1 MSDPTFNLL
10 KRRLRGVG
18 AAPRDGVPPYAAPE
32 PAPAEQ
38 PAPPTAEAVA
48 LLEALPG
55 GVMVLD
61 PAHRLEAV
69 NSRLCSLVGL
79 ERGFFQPGETF
90 ASLARRASLQGER
103 CLLGLGELLD
113 QDAASGANAEPKI
126 VTVVNEAGVPLTV
139 QSSRRGDGG
148 SVLSFSPPAG
158 QFGRARPMIAEE
170 AIDNIPG
177 GVIRCVLA
185 PEGTSICV
193 YASRNADQVFGI
205 QGEALVA
212 AATDVLGYFDSE
224 SRGRLTAAIRESAVD
239 GTPFDLIL
247 SMSDAQDCEHWVRC
261 TGRAGLDR
269 SGRVVWDGR
278 VFLCDDRV
286 RAERERERLQL
297 LLDNIV
303 ENVPYMVTVRDVSD
317 MTYRIINRAAEEQIG
332 APRET
337 MIGRTKGRL
346 FGEHGSD
353 KQPERTR
360 ELLETG
366 HAVDMPEVVIDTP
379 AKGRRHF
386 LGRKVPLFDQDGAI
400 RHILT
405 VTQDIT
411 AQRES
416 ENALRRSEQ
425 RLREAIE
432 SFTDGL
438 ALFDADDRLVLC
450 NRRYLNMWSA
460 GSNDIRPGVTYEEIV
475 RLILGKGVLD
485 KEVPDIDGYVAARVN
500 RHRNPPVT
508 SEHRLASGRWLHVTH
523 RATGEGGVSITCTD
537 ITALKE
543 REEGL
548 RRSGM
553 EAVRAK
559 EAAEAASR
567 SKSDFLANMSHELR
581 TPLNAVIGFSEIIK
595 DALLGEDRLN
605 DYREYARDIHE
616 SGKHLLELI
625 NDILDMSKIE
635 AGKLELFEETLH
647 IEQVI
652 EPCLKLVRERATNSG
667 VMLKTELQEQL
678 PMLRA
683 DIRKLKQILINL
695 LSNSVKFT
703 PKGGLVTV
711 AAFVAA
717 NGEFVLRVSDTG
729 AGIRPEDIERALE
742 PFGQVETGLARS
754 HEGTG
759 LGLTLTKALTELHGG
774 RLDIDTRWKTAPT
787 GTTVSAI
794 LPASRIRT
802 NA

>member
-10 KRRLRGVG
+10 KRRLRGLG
-18 AAPRDGVPPYAAPE
+18 AAPRDGAPPYAAPE

-38 PAPPTAEAVA
+38 PAPTAAEAA
-48 LLEALPG
+48 LLLEALPG
-55 GVMVLD
+55 GIMVLD
-61 PAHRLEAV
+61 PAHRLETV
-69 NSRLCSLVGL
+69 NGRLCSLVGL

-90 ASLARRASLQGER
+90 ASLARRASLKGER

-113 QDAASGANAEPKI
+113 CGAASGADGEPKM

-139 QSSRRGDGG
+139 QSSGRGDGG
-148 SVLSFSPPAG
+148 SVLSFSPPTRRT
-158 QFGRARPMIAEE
+158 GRDRPTTAEE

-177 GVIRCVLA
+177 GVIRCILA
-185 PEGTSICV
+185 PDGTSVCV
-193 YASRNADQVFGI
+193 YASRNIDQVFGI
-205 QGEALVA
+205 QSEALVA
-212 AATDVLGYFDSE
+212 AAADVLEHFDSE
-224 SRGRLTAAIRESAVD
+224 SRRRLTAAIRESAAD
-239 GTPFDLIL
+239 GIPFDPIL
-247 SMSDAQDCEHWVRC
+247 SMSDARGCEHWVRC
-261 TGRAGLDR
+261 TGRAGFDG
-269 SGRVVWDGR
+269 SGGILWDAR
-278 VFLCDDRV
+278 VFNCDDRV
-286 RAERERERLQL
+286 RNERERERLQQ

-303 ENVPYMVTVRDVSD
+303 ENVPYMVTVRNVSD
-317 MTYRIINRAAEEQIG
+317 MTYQIINRAAEEQLG
-332 APRET
+332 APRDT
-337 MIGRTKGRL
+337 VIGRTKGRL
-346 FGEHGSD
+346 FGELGSD
-353 KQPERTR
+353 KQPERTH

-366 HAVDMPEVVIDTP
+366 RSVDMPEVVIDTP
-379 AKGRRHF
+379 GKGRRHF
-386 LGRKVPLFDQDGAI
+386 LGRKVPLFDGDGAI

-438 ALFDADDRLVLC
+438 ALFDSDDRLVLC

-460 GSNDIRPGVTYEEIV
+460 GSNEIHPGATFEEIV
-475 RLILGKGVLD
+475 RLILGKGVLE
-485 KEVPDIDGYVAARVN
+485 KETPDLDGYVAARVN
-500 RHRNPPVT
+500 RHRNPPT
-508 SEHRLASGRWLHVTH
+508 TAEHRLAGGRWLHVTH

-559 EAAEAASR
+559 EAAEAANR

-667 VMLKTELQEQL
+667 VVLKTELQEQL
-678 PMLRA
+678 PMLHA
-683 DIRKLKQILINL
+683 DIRKMKQILINL

-711 AAFVAA
+711 GAFVAE

-794 LPASRIRT
+794 LPASRTRT
-802 NA
+802 DA